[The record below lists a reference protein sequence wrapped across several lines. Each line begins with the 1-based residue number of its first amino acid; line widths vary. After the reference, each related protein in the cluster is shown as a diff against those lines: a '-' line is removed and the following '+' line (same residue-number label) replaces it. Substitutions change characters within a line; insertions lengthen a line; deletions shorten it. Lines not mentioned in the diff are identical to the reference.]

1 MDLIILALII
11 ACFYSKKARQK
22 VFTYVIAALLISALL
37 YVVAVNADI
46 AVPIIIVGVIVL
58 FILAYIS
65 SKIDDKKDQEA
76 ITIWLSNEPPKY
88 TVTALEHIMTE
99 YAKLC
104 QENDTTTKKY
114 SIDNGDIPYG
124 RATCFL
130 NYFDRSIENEEPLY
144 YSPVRSK
151 DDVELREYG
160 YLLTS
165 AGLYVSQQTDKT
177 DDNNVRKVINIE
189 LPFSG
194 MFKISSCDDKEITI
208 RYADMSK
215 VTLKQNQISLPI
227 ATVNQIVSEIINNQ
241 ISLAIYKNY
250 INDTSAMPDDDVDYD
265 DILKDVDRN
274 FKRSNNSN
282 GINFATSKAGTFSS
296 IDSIMGK
303 VSDLGDRMNGSQGH
317 GFAAEYAN
325 DTIDRITGK
334 RAKIVG
340 NDNAKNG
347 ADRVVNGINIQTKY
361 CKTANDSIGAAFE
374 NGHAKYINPENGKM
388 MVIEVP
394 RDQYAEAIKSMA
406 KRIDKGEVP
415 GETDPKNASKYV
427 RKGRVTYTQSV
438 NIAKAGTVDSLAID
452 LTTGALQCL
461 APGGVTALITFA
473 MQIWNGAEPKEA
485 AKSSI
490 IVGLKVVGKG
500 AIIYTVIEQLARD
513 NADFGFKLL
522 NNIHYGIQ
530 SQSSKLAGSISN
542 SSLANTSFGQK
553 MGLKEMT
560 GKTVIRGGVIFV
572 VSYGPDIARALV
584 GRISPKQLFKNA
596 SITTAGMIGAKVG
609 ARVIGQTIIP
619 IPIVG
624 SIIGGAVTG
633 FVAKKVLDQFIE
645 DDAVEM
651 YQLLR
656 EEFIDVV
663 MLSGLTSDEFN
674 QVVTIVF
681 ENKKLDKI
689 LRDMYAYGDSREYA
703 RENIVSVAVISV
715 LQKREKITN
724 KMFEEAY
731 IDLAED
737 AVQDIKSPDSDNT
750 NDSFDNTLPK
760 FCTKCGYEF
769 NEGAKFCRNC
779 GAIRK

>member
-1 MDLIILALII
+1 MGLVVLALIVI
-11 ACFYSKKARQK
+11 CFYYKKARQK
-22 VFTYVIAALLISALL
+22 VFTYIITALIISALL
-37 YVVAVNADI
+37 YIVVVNADI
-46 AVPIIIVGVIVL
+46 VGPIILIGIIVL
-58 FILAYIS
+58 FILGYIS
-65 SKIDDKKDQEA
+65 SKIEDKKDQEA
-76 ITIWLSNEPPKY
+76 ITIWLSSEPPQF
-88 TVTALEHIMTE
+88 TVIALENIMTE

-104 QENDTTTKKY
+104 QENDTAQRKY
-114 SIDNGDIPYG
+114 SVENGDIPYG

-194 MFKISSCDDKEITI
+194 MFKVSSCDEKEITI
-208 RYADMSK
+208 RYADMNK

-250 INDTSAMPDDDVDYD
+250 INDTSTMPDDDVDYD
-265 DILKDVDRN
+265 DILKDADKN

-282 GINFATSKAGTFSS
+282 GINFATTNAGTFSS
-296 IDSIMGK
+296 IDGIMDK
-303 VSDLGDRMNGSQGH
+303 VSDLGDRMNGAQGH

-334 RAKIVG
+334 NAKIVG

-361 CKTANDSIGAAFE
+361 CKTASDSVGAAFE

-394 RDQYAEAIKSMA
+394 RDQYTEAIKSMA

-415 GETDPKNASKYV
+415 GETNPDNAYKYV
-427 RKGRVTYTQSV
+427 KKGKVTYTQSV
-438 NIAKAGTVDSLAID
+438 NIAKAGTIDSLAID
-452 LTTGALQCL
+452 LATGALECL

-490 IVGLKVVGKG
+490 IVGLKVIGKG

-513 NADFGFKLL
+513 NADFGFKLI

-530 SQSSKLAGSISN
+530 SQSSKLASSISN
-542 SSLANTSFGQK
+542 SSLANTGFGQK
-553 MGLKEMT
+553 MGLKGMT

-596 SITTAGMIGAKVG
+596 SVTTAGMIG

-645 DDAVEM
+645 DDAVKM

-689 LRDMYAYGDSREYA
+689 LRDMYAYGDSRAYA

-715 LQKREKITN
+715 LQKREKITS
-724 KMFEEAY
+724 KMVEKAY

-737 AVQDIKSPDSDNT
+737 AAKDVPHEKPKTMVD
-750 NDSFDNTLPK
+750 K
-760 FCTKCGYEF
+760 FCPMCGLPYKENGKF
-769 NEGAKFCRNC
+769 CLRCGAK
-779 GAIRK
+779 RK

>member
-1 MDLIILALII
+1 MGLVVLALIVI
-11 ACFYSKKARQK
+11 CFYSKKARQK
-22 VFTYVIAALLISALL
+22 VFTYIIAALIISALV
-37 YVVAVNADI
+37 YIVVVNADI
-46 AVPIIIVGVIVL
+46 AVPIIIVGIIVL
-58 FILAYIS
+58 FLLGYIS
-65 SKIDDKKDQEA
+65 SKIEDKKDQEA
-76 ITIWLSNEPPKY
+76 ITIWLSSEPPRF
-88 TVTALEHIMTE
+88 TVIALENIMTG

-104 QENDTTTKKY
+104 QEKDTAKRKY

-144 YSPVRSK
+144 FSPVRSK

-160 YLLTS
+160 FLLTS
-165 AGLYVSQQTDKT
+165 AGLYISQQTDKT
-177 DDNNVRKVINIE
+177 DDSNVRKVVNVE

-194 MFKISSCDDKEITI
+194 MFKVSSCDEKEITI
-208 RYADMSK
+208 RYADMNK
-215 VTLKQNQISLPI
+215 VTLKQDQISIPI
-227 ATVNQIVSEIINNQ
+227 ATVNQIVSEIINNR

-265 DILKDVDRN
+265 DLLKDVDKN

-282 GINFATSKAGTFSS
+282 GINFAASNAGTFSS
-296 IDSIMGK
+296 IDGIMNK
-303 VSDLGDRMNGSQGH
+303 VSDLGNRMNGAQGH

-334 RAKIVG
+334 NAKIVG

-347 ADRVVNGINIQTKY
+347 ADRLVNGINIQTKY
-361 CKTANDSIGAAFE
+361 CKTASESVGAAFE
-374 NGHAKYINPENGKM
+374 NGHAKYINPSNGKM

-394 RDQYAEAIKSMA
+394 RNQYAKAVEAMS
-406 KRIDKGEVP
+406 KRIDNGEVP
-415 GETDPKNASKYV
+415 GETDPNNAYKYV
-427 RKGRVTYTQSV
+427 RKGRVSYDQCV

-452 LTTGALQCL
+452 LATGALECL

-530 SQSSKLAGSISN
+530 SQSSKLASSISN
-542 SSLANTSFGQK
+542 SSLANTGFGQK
-553 MGLKEMT
+553 MGLKGMT

-596 SITTAGMIGAKVG
+596 SVTTAGMIGAKVG

-663 MLSGLTSDEFN
+663 MLSGLTSEEFS
-674 QVVTIVF
+674 QVVSIVF

-715 LQKREKITN
+715 LQKREKITS
-724 KMFEEAY
+724 KMVEKAY

-737 AVQDIKSPDSDNT
+737 AVKDVTHEKSQTMVD
-750 NDSFDNTLPK
+750 K
-760 FCTKCGYEF
+760 FCPMCGLPYKE
-769 NEGAKFCRNC
+769 NGKFCLRC
-779 GAIRK
+779 GTKRK